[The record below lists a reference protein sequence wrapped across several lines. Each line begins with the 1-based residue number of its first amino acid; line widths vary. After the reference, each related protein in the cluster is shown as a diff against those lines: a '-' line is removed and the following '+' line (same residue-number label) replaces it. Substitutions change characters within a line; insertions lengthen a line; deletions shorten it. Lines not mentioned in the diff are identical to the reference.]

1 MATKRTTAP
10 KKRTARTKKFPIP
23 PAEFDYAAA
32 DEASLREY
40 GMDHIEGLHPEILE
54 GFRKAMSTPTRFLK
68 PRFRRIP
75 RTQNGTQASA
85 PPGGQASGNW
95 SGALVKA
102 PGGFQIQSVTGQWT
116 IPNCAPSADG
126 VTACSIWVGFDGN
139 GLLDLFQ
146 AGIQC
151 ELTRGNSGVQSK
163 LYPWW
168 EWLPNPLGIQ
178 KISAPVASSGDEIYC
193 LITALSSTTGR
204 IFLKNL
210 TTNDA
215 TTFDVS
221 APDGGTL
228 LGSSAEWIVEAP
240 SVGGDPDT
248 PLCNYGTAQFSSC
261 VAGVSNGTSLT
272 SSDGASLYM
281 QQNGQ
286 VVSTAAAANPGQLIC
301 TYTGPV

>member
-1 MATKRTTAP
+1 MTTKKTAA
-10 KKRTARTKKFPIP
+10 KKRKARTRSFPIP
-23 PAEFDYAAA
+23 PADFDFASAEEAA
-32 DEASLREY
+32 LREY
-40 GMDHIEGLHPEILE
+40 GMDHISGLHSEIVE

-68 PRFRRIP
+68 PRFRRVP
-75 RTQNGTQASA
+75 RTKNGTLASA
-85 PPGGQASGNW
+85 PPAGQASGNW
-95 SGALVKA
+95 SGALVEA
-102 PGGFQIQSVTGQWT
+102 PDGFKIQSIAGQWT

-139 GLLDLFQ
+139 GLQDLLQ

-151 ELTRGNSGVQSK
+151 EFTRTTNGVQSQ
-163 LYPWW
+163 LYSWW

-178 KISAPVASSGDEIYC
+178 KISVPVASIGHEVYC

-248 PLCNYGTAQFSSC
+248 PLCNYGTAEFSSC
-261 VAGVSNGTSLT
+261 VAGVSNGTSLS
-272 SSDGASLYM
+272 SSDGTSLYM
-281 QQNGQ
+281 QQDGQ
-286 VVSTAAAANPGQLIC
+286 VVSTAAAANPGQLTC
-301 TYTGPV
+301 TYTGP